1 MILWILVAEL
11 SHRDIWTEQQYA
23 KNFEPYKKVDDN
35 VDRIHH
41 KDFSPQEFIDKY
53 EMPYK
58 PVVICG
64 LTDQWKA
71 KSKWTLHV
79 SYQVTEFFFIK
90 IYSLPSRN

>member
-1 MILWILVAEL
+1 MPFTWFLWHAFNFPSVSVAEL

-23 KNFEPYKKVDDN
+23 KNFEPYKKVNDN

-41 KDFSPQEFIDKY
+41 KDFTPQEFIDKY
-53 EMPYK
+53 EKPYK

-79 SYQVTEFFFIK
+79 S
-90 IYSLPSRN
+90 